1 MAPRPGGSGACSR
14 TTTRRD
20 LHEHLLDHVRM
31 FGHAPEVG
39 SAVGRDIKF
48 LARNLLR
55 LGSGQD

>member
-1 MAPRPGGSGACSR
+1 
-14 TTTRRD
+14 
-20 LHEHLLDHVRM
+20 M

-55 LGSGQD
+55 VGGKQG